1 MTVSQAISQI
11 TPPNEAARAQAQA
24 RWNALAK
31 PLGSLGLLEEQ
42 LSAIAALTGSP
53 EISLDRP
60 VLLVYCGDN
69 GVVAQGVSQS
79 GPEVTAA
86 VAMALG
92 RGESTVC
99 HMAAVPGCQVI
110 PVDVGM
116 LDFPGGPGILNRRV
130 RSGTGDITQGPAMEQ
145 RECLR
150 AMEVGME
157 LVYEAKRKGSH
168 IVLTGEMGI
177 GNTTTSSA
185 LVSVLLGLP
194 PEQVTGRGAGLSDEG
209 LVRKRQAIRQ
219 AIEQN
224 KPSSQDPIDVLTK
237 VGGLELAALCGT
249 FLGGALYGVP
259 ILMDG
264 FISSAAAL
272 CALEV
277 TQGWPMASMVSLKP
291 WRSSALRMD
300 SALVPKS
307 RTPYLSRVPSSAR
320 AMARFNPVCPPR
332 VGSTAS
338 GRSISMIWVT
348 EAVFKGSIYT

>member
-24 RWNALAK
+24 RWDALAK

-53 EISLDRP
+53 EVSLDRP

-69 GVVAQGVSQS
+69 GVVAQGVAQS

-86 VAMALG
+86 VALALG

-99 HMAAVPGCQVI
+99 HMAAVPGCQVV

-130 RSGTGDITQGPAMEQ
+130 RNGGGDITQGPAMER

-150 AMEVGME
+150 AMEVGIE
-157 LVYEAKRKGSH
+157 LVCEAKRKGSN

-194 PEQVTGRGAGLSDEG
+194 PEQVTGRGAGLSDGG
-209 LVRKRQAIRQ
+209 LAQKRQAIRR
-219 AIEQN
+219 AIEKN
-224 KPSSQDPIDVLTK
+224 KPNPKDPIDVLTK
-237 VGGLELAALCGT
+237 LGGLELAALCGT

-272 CALEV
+272 CTLGLCPNA
-277 TQGWPMASMVSLKP
+277 GKAIFASH
-291 WRSSALRMD
+291 
-300 SALVPKS
+300 
-307 RTPYLSRVPSSAR
+307 
-320 AMARFNPVCPPR
+320 
-332 VGSTAS
+332 AS
-338 GRSISMIWVT
+338 GEPASRMVL
-348 EAVFKGSIYT
+348 EALGLRPLITAEMRLGEGSGAVAALSLLQQALGVYCSGQTFARLGIDAYVPQ

>member
-130 RSGTGDITQGPAMEQ
+130 RSGTGDITQGPAME
-145 RECLR
+145 RWECLR

-157 LVYEAKRKGSH
+157 LVCEAKRKGSH
-168 IVLTGEMGI
+168 LVLTGEMGI

-272 CALEV
+272 CAL
-277 TQGWPMASMVSLKP
+277 GLCPNAGKAIFASH
-291 WRSSALRMD
+291 
-300 SALVPKS
+300 
-307 RTPYLSRVPSSAR
+307 
-320 AMARFNPVCPPR
+320 
-332 VGSTAS
+332 AS
-338 GRSISMIWVT
+338 GEPASRMVLEALGLRPLITAEMRLGEGSGAVAALSLLQQALGVYRSGQTFARLGIDAYVPQ
-348 EAVFKGSIYT
+348 